1 MSKRA
6 KQKRSSPYR
15 QRAINPIGGLS
26 LISNAWMSREN
37 MSDEQT
43 VDLSVANWVAFN
55 NMTLQSSSEFDW
67 NIVTGALNMAM
78 VLAEGGIGDEHM
90 DLFLRALDGTFRAK
104 LRGEKT
110 GVWRFDGEALNNIR
124 TALELHDQQC
134 KLSTRMEMVQTIQTV
149 RRRVDDGH
157 VYRAEAMAA

>member
-26 LISNAWMSREN
+26 LINNIWAGNEN
-37 MSDEQT
+37 LDHSQLI
-43 VDLSVANWVAFN
+43 DLSVANWIAFN
-55 NMTLQSSSEFDW
+55 NMTLETSTEYDW

-78 VLAEGGIGDEHM
+78 VIAEGGIGDEHM

-104 LRGEKT
+104 LRGDRT
-110 GVWRFDGEALNNIR
+110 GLWRYDGEALNNIR

-134 KLSTRMEMVQTIQTV
+134 KLSTKAEMVTTIQAV
-149 RRRVDDGH
+149 QRRVDDGH
-157 VYRAEAMAA
+157 VYRAEKIAA